1 MPPTGVVAKHVLPTY
16 YAAVVSLRTYVE
28 RVCAASIPSPDLSR
42 NLILDGLV
50 ALPCSLDEH
59 IHQGETDTYGLE
71 ANDYMPLESVVG
83 HVQRTLHIR
92 RRHDMLLLG
101 FHVTPHR
108 MVATH
113 TNSIVHALLTEDV
126 WNSLLFL
133 MGTHAF
139 VHMLCGTT
147 YYYPMA
153 PHRDL
158 SLIHISEP
166 TRPSHIS
173 RMPSSA

>member
-1 MPPTGVVAKHVLPTY
+1 
-16 YAAVVSLRTYVE
+16 
-28 RVCAASIPSPDLSR
+28 
-42 NLILDGLV
+42 
-50 ALPCSLDEH
+50 
-59 IHQGETDTYGLE
+59 
-71 ANDYMPLESVVG
+71 MPLESVVG

-113 TNSIVHALLTEDV
+113 TNSIVHALLTDDV

-153 PHRDL
+153 PHRDCYSQMWGMPLTDQRPLTRGSPSVSERRVSAAHLFFRRSRLFL

-166 TRPSHIS
+166 TRP
-173 RMPSSA
+173 AA